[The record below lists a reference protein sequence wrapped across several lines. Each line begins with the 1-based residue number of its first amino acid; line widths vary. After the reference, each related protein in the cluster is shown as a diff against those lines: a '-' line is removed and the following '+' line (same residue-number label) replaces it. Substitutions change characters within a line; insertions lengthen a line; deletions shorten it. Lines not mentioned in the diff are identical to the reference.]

1 MGLYD
6 SFILTT
12 PAQCPVCCTGSHR
25 DFQTKDIDCVL
36 DYYYEGKPAVQY
48 YWAELTEREYLNA
61 VQMHT
66 LLHGG
71 RGNLF
76 LPIFS
81 KNSTKISHRLED
93 GVYPAYSFCQQC
105 KEYIYIHAIV
115 KDGIFIGIQEK
126 RGMEL

>member
-1 MGLYD
+1 M
-6 SFILTT
+6 LTT
-12 PAQCPVCCTGSHR
+12 PMQCPVCCTGSHR

-36 DYYYEGKPAVQY
+36 NYYYEGKPAVQY
-48 YWAELTEREYLNA
+48 YWAELTEREYLNE
-61 VQMHT
+61 VQMHR
-66 LLHGG
+66 LLYGD
-71 RGNLF
+71 LF

-81 KNSTKISHRLED
+81 KYSTKISRRLED
-93 GVYPAYSFCQQC
+93 GIYPAYSFCQQC